1 MAFDLNIMDY
11 PAEFLRGWPT
21 SPDSGNRESNRFKMA
36 AGVTCANGD
45 LVVLNSSSEL
55 DKPVAGA
62 VHSSFGIVVRGT
74 LDDKSVA
81 KTQRPI
87 VLWGNYVVRTTKFD
101 AGLNVG
107 DHVVAIAPA
116 VAPGAPAAH
125 AVFNVAVAATD
136 AYAGTVLQIIPGTGG
151 QPSSAIIEVK

>member
-55 DKPVAGA
+55 VKPTNGTLYA
-62 VHSSFGIVVRGT
+62 SFGIVVRGT
-74 LDDKSVA
+74 SDDKSVA

-87 VLWGNYVVRTTKFD
+87 VLWGNYLVRTTKFD
-101 AGLNVG
+101 PLLAVG
-107 DHVVAIAPA
+107 DHVVATALA
-116 VAPGAPAAH
+116 GGAPGVFKKAA
-125 AVFNVAVAATD
+125 VLTD

-151 QPSSAIIEVK
+151 QPSSAVIEVK

>member
-21 SPDSGNRESNRFKMA
+21 SPDSGNRESNRFKME
-36 AGVTCANGD
+36 AGVDSACGD

-55 DKPVAGA
+55 TKPTNGTLYAN
-62 VHSSFGIVVRGT
+62 FGIIVRGT
-74 LDDKSVA
+74 RDDKSVF

-87 VLWGNYVVRTTKFD
+87 VLWGNYVIRTTKFD
-101 AGLNVG
+101 PALVVG
-107 DHVVAIAPA
+107 DQVVATALNLGDA
-116 VAPGAPAAH
+116 GVFAA
-125 AVFNVAVAATD
+125 AALPTD
-136 AYAGTVLQIIPGTGG
+136 ANSGTVLQIIPGTGG